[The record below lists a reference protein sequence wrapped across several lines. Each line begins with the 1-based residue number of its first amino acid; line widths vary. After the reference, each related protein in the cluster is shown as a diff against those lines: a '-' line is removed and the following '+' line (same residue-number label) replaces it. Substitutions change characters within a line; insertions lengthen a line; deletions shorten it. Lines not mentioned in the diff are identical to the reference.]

1 MSYISG
7 FNSCLT
13 GDKMSV
19 KRISLHLYIICFL
32 NMIVAALFY
41 VDQKVSLIL
50 TLPDILA
57 ALLYSKVA
65 LKAFNEDQAS
75 SDKPKRESSV

>member
-1 MSYISG
+1 MSSYG
-7 FNSCLT
+7 FLPLDLIPASLGIKYLCGCKVNVSICT
-13 GDKMSV
+13 T
-19 KRISLHLYIICFL
+19 SLHYVSY
-32 NMIVAALFY
+32 MIVAALLY

-65 LKAFNEDQAS
+65 LKAFNED
-75 SDKPKRESSV
+75 

>member
-1 MSYISG
+1 
-7 FNSCLT
+7 
-13 GDKMSV
+13 
-19 KRISLHLYIICFL
+19 
-32 NMIVAALFY
+32 MIVAALLY

-65 LKAFNEDQAS
+65 LKAFNE
-75 SDKPKRESSV
+75 E